1 MTEKISEYNTLLS
14 DLLKDNEPLS
24 FDTPLPMLDGEENSV
39 QWSQLRCLIQYF
51 MTLKDDDDKN
61 LLVEIASI
69 MCENQRGKK

>member
-24 FDTPLPMLDGEENSV
+24 FDAPLSMLDGEENSV
-39 QWSQLRCLIQYF
+39 QWSQMRCLMQCF
-51 MTLKDDDDKN
+51 MTLKDDDKN

-69 MCENQRGKK
+69 MYENQRGKK